1 MNEHPGYRL
10 NPARTSFLDRV
21 EEMTILKPTMKT
33 IHEIMSRIPAWRD
46 SKDVQIERIA
56 GLTNA
61 NYRIT
66 RNGERFMLRV
76 SGLNTEQLGI
86 DRSYELNAL
95 HAAAAAG
102 IGPEV
107 VAFLPPE
114 GHLVTRW
121 VDGRHWDAD
130 EFRNAEHVRLLID
143 TVKRIH
149 ALPLNGAVFSPFDRV
164 KAFREKAVHF
174 GVPLPRQLD
183 TCLQTMR
190 GVAADQKAD
199 SSHWQRFCHNDLV
212 SVNYL
217 FIESEQRI
225 VVLDW
230 EFSGLGDIYY
240 DLATVVYTHDNVGP
254 ISPELEQ
261 VMLSAYFG
269 ETTALQRRRLQG
281 MKYMLMLFTGMWGLA
296 QHGMQKAGMIPQVD
310 GFDYLEFSQYL
321 FEHDIPE
328 LQEQYNRAVPLA
340 GDI

>member
-1 MNEHPGYRL
+1 ME
-10 NPARTSFLDRV
+10 
-21 EEMTILKPTMKT
+21 T
-33 IHEIMSRIPAWRD
+33 IHNIISRIPEWGD
-46 SKDVQIERIA
+46 TKDIQIERIA

-66 RNGERFMLRV
+66 KNGERFILRV
-76 SGLNTEQLGI
+76 SGLNTDQLGI
-86 DRSYELNAL
+86 DRRNELDAL

-121 VDGRHWDAD
+121 VDGRHWGAD
-130 EFRNAEHVRLLID
+130 EFRNVDHVRLLTN
-143 TVKRIH
+143 TVKRVH
-149 ALPLNGAVFSPFDRV
+149 ALPFNGAVFSPFERV
-164 KAFREKAVHF
+164 RAYREKAVHF

-183 TCLQTMR
+183 NCLQTMQ
-190 GVAADQKAD
+190 GVEADQKAD
-199 SSHWQRFCHNDLV
+199 TSHWKHFCHNDLV
-212 SVNYL
+212 SGNYL

-230 EFSGLGDIYY
+230 EFAGLGDIYY

-254 ISPELEQ
+254 IPLELEE

-269 ETTALQRRRLQG
+269 EITLLQRRRLQG

-296 QHGMQKAGMIPQVD
+296 QHGMQKAGMISKVE
-310 GFDYLEFSQYL
+310 GFDFLEFSEYL
-321 FEHDIPE
+321 FEHNISE
-328 LQEQYNRAVPLA
+328 LQAKYNQF
-340 GDI
+340 GKEN